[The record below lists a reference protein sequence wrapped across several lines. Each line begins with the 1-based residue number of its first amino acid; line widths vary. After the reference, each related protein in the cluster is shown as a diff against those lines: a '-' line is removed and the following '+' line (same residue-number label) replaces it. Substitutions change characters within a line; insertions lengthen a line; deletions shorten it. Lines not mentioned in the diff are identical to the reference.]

1 MPAGALAGPRTRRS
15 PSPRSHDL
23 LDNETLPGWMRDWLE
38 EERKTT
44 VLRTFELA
52 VVPGL
57 LQTEEYAR
65 TILDGDETAVTAR
78 MERQHILTGD
88 SPPTLRC
95 VLDET
100 ILHRGFGDA
109 EMMHDQLEHLMNS
122 VSSRLTIQVVPS
134 GLSYQGLLGHF
145 TIATVDGSEVA
156 YVETPIRG
164 LVTSSREDITGL
176 TDVWE
181 SIRTCALS
189 QRESIEFIK
198 RTAEERWT

>member
-1 MPAGALAGPRTRRS
+1 MRPTRLRVRVS
-15 PSPRSHDL
+15 GCWVGSSA
-23 LDNETLPGWMRDWLE
+23 PGWMRDWLE
-38 EERKTT
+38 EERKAT

-78 MERQHILTGD
+78 MESQRILAGD

-100 ILHRGFGDA
+100 VLHRGFGDVKV
-109 EMMHDQLEHLMNS
+109 MHDQLEHLVNS
-122 VSSRLTIQVVPS
+122 VSPRLTVQVVPS
-134 GLSYQGLLGHF
+134 GLSYPGLLGHF

-156 YVETPIRG
+156 YVETAIRG
-164 LVTSSREDITGL
+164 LVTSSRDDITGV
-176 TDVWE
+176 TDIWE

-189 QRESIEFIK
+189 QRESIEFIR
-198 RTAEERWT
+198 RTADERWT